1 MEHQTIESVQPPSA
15 LHLADPGGEQMMP
28 ETIEDAPPNWYAHEK
43 EQAKIKRL
51 KRLFDKGSLSYS
63 RVLCDDWRSLRA
75 IKILSVGP
83 SLLVY
88 AACFTCPS
96 IPRTGSAGL
105 SGEHARRSVAVSPC
119 RPHRSS
125 RLVQQSSCSLRQRRS
140 EHCSRRRPWCKQPW
154 RGYRDRSV
162 IFDFRSASL

>member
-1 MEHQTIESVQPPSA
+1 
-15 LHLADPGGEQMMP
+15 MP

-96 IPRTGSAGL
+96 IPRTGSAGF
-105 SGEHARRSVAVSPC
+105 AN
-119 RPHRSS
+119 
-125 RLVQQSSCSLRQRRS
+125 
-140 EHCSRRRPWCKQPW
+140 RRPR
-154 RGYRDRSV
+154 RGRRV
-162 IFDFRSASL
+162 RTSASPYRTISRMSGACVLA